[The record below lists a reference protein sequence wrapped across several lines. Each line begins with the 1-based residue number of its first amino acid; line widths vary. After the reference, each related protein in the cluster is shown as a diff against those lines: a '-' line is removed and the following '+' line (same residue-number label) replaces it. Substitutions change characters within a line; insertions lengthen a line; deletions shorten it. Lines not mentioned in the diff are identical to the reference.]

1 MTSWGGTWTETKK
14 RVVKQYL
21 DAYQT
26 ALKYQPFEK
35 WYIDAFAGIGT
46 HSGKQD
52 DDPTLPFEFYGRDE
66 LAMNEDNEFRCKGSP
81 LLALQTNPPFDRYN
95 FIEKEKRR
103 SDALVS
109 TIEGLGFGSDNK
121 IAIKNADANSC
132 LFELCEYLRWNRN
145 IRVVLFLDPF
155 GMNVSW
161 ECIEKIASLG
171 CFDVWYLFPTMAV
184 KRMLPNNAKVPVQWE
199 ERLNFV
205 LGGDGWKS
213 YLYHSK
219 SEKQATL
226 PFEEL
231 HEETSDIHPAKEKEI
246 EQYVIT
252 RMKRRFAFV
261 ADNPL
266 SLYNTR
272 SKHIFS
278 LIFAMSNKSRSA
290 ISLGRRIAEFILE
303 ANREVT

>member
-26 ALKYQPFEK
+26 ALKNKSFEK

-46 HSGKQD
+46 HSEKHD
-52 DDPTLPFEFYGRDE
+52 DAPTLPLEIYGHDE

-81 LLALQTNPPFDRYN
+81 LLALHTNPPFDRYI

-103 SDALVS
+103 SDALAY
-109 TIEGLGFGSDNK
+109 TIEDLGIGSDNK
-121 IAIKNADANSC
+121 ITIKNADANSC
-132 LFELCEYLRWNRN
+132 LFDLCEHLRWKRN

-161 ECIEKIASLG
+161 ECLKKVASLG
-171 CFDVWYLFPTMAV
+171 CFDVWYLFPTMGV
-184 KRMLPNNAKVPVQWE
+184 KRMLPNNAKIPVQWE
-199 ERLNFV
+199 DRLNFV
-205 LGGDGWKS
+205 LGGDGWKNS
-213 YLYHSK
+213 LYHSK
-219 SEKQATL
+219 KDKQATL

-231 HEETSDIHPAKEKEI
+231 HEENSHIQPAKEKEI
-246 EQYVIT
+246 EQYAVNQ
-252 RMKRRFAFV
+252 MKLLFPFV

-266 SLYNTR
+266 SLYNTK

-278 LIFAMSNKSRSA
+278 LIFAMSNRSKAA
-290 ISLGRRIAEFILE
+290 ISLGRRIAGFILE